1 MAATTVNKAMAQY
14 SGDTTPS
21 GLFIRDVPHWMDKL
35 KRTDV
40 PLSKLI
46 KKGSA
51 PKTPMLKLEWG
62 YGSPNPDID
71 QLNEA
76 LDDSETSILVD
87 NIAFFQIGNVIK
99 VDDELMLVTAF
110 ETNPVALTV
119 VRGFAGTT
127 AASHS
132 DNEAVIIMSP
142 AFKENQD
149 HALSPITQGELAF
162 NYFQQ
167 IEFAWQYSH
176 RSDVTPTY
184 ESRTKAGTRF
194 AQELRK
200 KMEVEAP
207 VFLERTL
214 INGLRA
220 LGSTSAPS
228 AMGGI
233 FQDEFNT
240 TRNTSISGPLTETT
254 LLDNLQTVYNL
265 VGQDMMGKT
274 LMAHPFVLRIIASWY
289 NDARRLTSTETKVG
303 LAITEIDTGW
313 FGTLKLIPNYKFTK
327 TAANGEETLDRLICF
342 NPEDYELCPYS
353 ADAGWQTGEFDTDG
367 WYRKGFLRGDFTLK
381 AQNPDSRLV
390 LGGFSTSSADY
401 PGI

>member
-1 MAATTVNKAMAQY
+1 MAATTTNTAMAQY
-14 SGDTTPS
+14 SGATTPS

-35 KRTDV
+35 KRTDT
-40 PLSKLI
+40 PLTKLI
-46 KKGSA
+46 KKGAA

-62 YGSPNPDID
+62 YGSPNPDLD

-76 LDDSETSILVD
+76 LDNSETGVDVD
-87 NIAFFQIGNVIK
+87 NGAFFQVGQVIK
-99 VDDELMLVTAF
+99 VDDELMLVTSISSN
-110 ETNPVALTV
+110 TLTV
-119 VRGFAGTT
+119 VRGYAGST
-127 AASHS
+127 ADTHA
-132 DNEAVIIMSP
+132 DNTAVIIMSP

-149 HALSPITQGELAF
+149 TELSPITQGELAY

-167 IEFAWQYSH
+167 IEFSWQYSH
-176 RSDVTPTY
+176 RADVTPTY
-184 ESRTKAGTRF
+184 ESRTKAGSRF

-207 VFLERTL
+207 VFMERTL

-220 LGSTSAPS
+220 LGSTTSPS

-233 FQDEFNT
+233 FQDDFNT

-274 LMAHPFVLRIIASWY
+274 LMANPFVCRIISSWY
-289 NDARRLTSTETKVG
+289 NDARRLTSSESRVG

-313 FGTLKLIPNYKFTK
+313 FGTLSIVPNYKFTK
-327 TAANGEETLDRLICF
+327 TAANGETTLDKLIVF
-342 NPEDYELCPYS
+342 NPSDYELIPYS
-353 ADAGWQTGEFDTDG
+353 SDAGWQTGEFDTDG
-367 WYRKGFLRGDFTLK
+367 WYKKGFLRGDFSLK